1 MSDAP
6 KPDGGTVGRFRSVVL
21 PHLDAAYGYARWL
34 TRDPVEAQ
42 DVAQEAMLRALR
54 YFHSFRGEEARPW
67 LLRIVRN
74 TWIDLRKRNRAET
87 LPLEVLETHAAEGP
101 DPEQSAL
108 AGDRRRQVAAAL
120 AALPAEAR
128 EVLVLRE
135 IEDLSYKHIATVLD
149 LPIGTIMSRIARAR
163 EKLAVELKGR
173 LERSD
178 HGLPDV

>member
-6 KPDGGTVGRFRSVVL
+6 KPDGATVGRFRSVVL

-74 TWIDLRKRNRAET
+74 TWIDLRKRNGPEK
-87 LPLEVLETHAAEGP
+87 LPLEVLETRAAEGP
-101 DPEQSAL
+101 
-108 AGDRRRQVAAAL
+108 GRRCVSL
-120 AALPAEAR
+120 HE
-128 EVLVLRE
+128 
-135 IEDLSYKHIATVLD
+135 
-149 LPIGTIMSRIARAR
+149 
-163 EKLAVELKGR
+163 R
-173 LERSD
+173 LEQ
-178 HGLPDV
+178 GG

>member
-1 MSDAP
+1 MLEAP
-6 KPDGGTVGRFRSVVL
+6 KPDGRTVERFRTLML

-54 YFHSFRGEEARPW
+54 YFHAFRGEEARPW

-74 TWIDLRKRNRAET
+74 TWIDLRKRNGAET
-87 LPLEVLETHAAEGP
+87 LPLEVVDTHAAEGP

-135 IEDLSYKHIATVLD
+135 IEDLSYKHIAAVLD

-163 EKLAVELKGR
+163 EKLAVELRGR
-173 LERSD
+173 LERRD
-178 HGLPDV
+178 HGLPDL

>member
-6 KPDGGTVGRFRSVVL
+6 KPDGGTVGRFRAVVL

-42 DVAQEAMLRALR
+42 DLAQEAMLRALR

-74 TWIDLRKRNRAET
+74 TWIDLRKRNGAEK
-87 LPLEVLETHAAEGP
+87 LPLEVLETRAAEGP

-120 AALPAEAR
+120 AALPAESR

-135 IEDLSYKHIATVLD
+135 IEDLSYKHIAAVLD
-149 LPIGTIMSRIARAR
+149 LPIGTVMSRIARAR

-173 LERSD
+173 LERRD